1 MLKGGFKHDH
11 RKLRNLNTC
20 NMRYQKGGA
29 CVYLK
34 VGPKV
39 YTSDSAQAWV
49 STFSCPDT
57 VKQVRRPITQCRRST
72 CQENTLPTTVYT
84 SSVGKTAV

>member
-1 MLKGGFKHDH
+1 
-11 RKLRNLNTC
+11 
-20 NMRYQKGGA
+20 MRWQKCGA
-29 CVYLK
+29 GAYLK

-57 VKQVRRPITQCRRST
+57 VRQVRRPTQ
-72 CQENTLPTTVYT
+72 Q
-84 SSVGKTAV
+84 